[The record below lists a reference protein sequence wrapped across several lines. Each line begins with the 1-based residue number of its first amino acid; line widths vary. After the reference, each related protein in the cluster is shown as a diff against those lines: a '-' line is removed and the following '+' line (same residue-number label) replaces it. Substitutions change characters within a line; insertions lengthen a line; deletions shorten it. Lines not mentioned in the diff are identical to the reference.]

1 MRVLGKAD
9 ALEALERHKRQLLRQ
24 PEECVMC
31 ALADGRDA
39 ELLVLRR
46 AAGAVVLDRFGN
58 RPHHLLVIAARHLEH
73 PTQFDW
79 PELSAVQRLAY
90 DACHALERV
99 LAPKRLYV
107 AAFGSDSAAPMTFAH
122 YHLHVVPIQEEGESA
137 RPAEVFS
144 WSRGVVTYDAAEAAR
159 LVAEL
164 RRAFPKIEPA

>member
-1 MRVLGKAD
+1 MVVPPANVYGTSKPNA
-9 ALEALERHKRQLLRQ
+9 APEGWHVTHWNMLRCFSWV
-24 PEECVMC
+24 PVS
-31 ALADGRDA
+31 A
-39 ELLVLRR
+39 
-46 AAGAVVLDRFGN
+46 
-58 RPHHLLVIAARHLEH
+58 
-73 PTQFDW
+73 QFW